1 MVVGHGSL
9 ERAEAASQ
17 VVHRCALERKS
28 AGVHAESES
37 ESEGV
42 GDVYLQRANSAVN
55 CTNPTEQLKPQQS
68 EPSTEQPSSSSSC
81 FVLLVAVCPSVAS
94 ATAAVVS
101 YAHGP
106 N

>member
-1 MVVGHGSL
+1 MEVSNELKPHRRWSTGALWKGSPL
-9 ERAEAASQ
+9 ESM
-17 VVHRCALERKS
+17 L
-28 AGVHAESES
+28 SES
-37 ESEGV
+37 ESEGE

-68 EPSTEQPSSSSSC
+68 EPSTEQPSSSSSAC
-81 FVLLVAVCPSVAS
+81 FVVLLVAVCPSVPS

>member
-1 MVVGHGSL
+1 MQSTYRSFEVLDGMVVGHGSL

-37 ESEGV
+37 ESKSESESEGE

-68 EPSTEQPSSSSSC
+68 EPSTEGSLLLLPPPPASSC
-81 FVLLVAVCPSVAS
+81 
-94 ATAAVVS
+94 
-101 YAHGP
+101 
-106 N
+106 